1 MKYLKVEGG
10 GRLRLRGSAIG
21 LGSTSRKQGEEGISS
36 PICTIPISDPTGEAE
51 AMTDLRSDW
60 RWPMLLEFEME
71 AEAMSS
77 VSPFLISVFATIQR
91 RWNTGGVFLDMFLL
105 GLMVVLVEGSVT
117 SSPRCCRVWLV
128 EYWGWSSSSSR
139 VPLLGIFWALEN
151 RSTVSESAIF
161 PPSRGVPCL

>member
-36 PICTIPISDPTGEAE
+36 PICTILISDPIGEAE
-51 AMTDLRSDW
+51 AMTDLRFDW

-77 VSPFLISVFATIQR
+77 VSPFLISVFAAIR
-91 RWNTGGVFLDMFLL
+91 GL
-105 GLMVVLVEGSVT
+105 GLLPSVFRLGFGFGFFFFLVK
-117 SSPRCCRVWLV
+117 
-128 EYWGWSSSSSR
+128 
-139 VPLLGIFWALEN
+139 LLSFILFYFFDTGLLSFIEL
-151 RSTVSESAIF
+151 
-161 PPSRGVPCL
+161 